1 MIAKD
6 ISRNRLRKKLEVETN
21 HIYASGVIDAVFG
34 DGEFFENAML
44 GAAVGGTEGP
54 ITNDSVAR
62 FPDDLAEIYGGT
74 EDQYGYIEFEN
85 PAGMDRVPFDE
96 AFRLIEIAAKHYIDY
111 RPERR
116 EAVEAKLREARKTF
130 DRLIARHEA
139 WKKAH
144 PEA

>member
-6 ISRNRLRKKLEVETN
+6 ISRNRLRKKLAAETKY
-21 HIYASGVIDAVFG
+21 IYASGVIDAIFG
-34 DGEFFENAML
+34 EGDFFETAML
-44 GAAVGGTEGP
+44 GAAADGTEGP

-96 AFRLIEIAAKHYIDY
+96 AFRLIEIATKHYIDY

-116 EAVEAKLREARKTF
+116 EAVEAKLREGRKTF

>member
-1 MIAKD
+1 MIAND
-6 ISRNRLRKKLEVETN
+6 ISRNRLRKKLAVETKY
-21 HIYASGVIDAVFG
+21 IYASGVIDAVFG

-44 GAAVGGTEGP
+44 GAAVDGTEGP

-96 AFRLIEIAAKHYIDY
+96 ALRLIEIAAKHYVDY

-116 EAVEAKLREARKTF
+116 KMVEAKMREARKTF

-139 WKKAH
+139 WKEAH